1 MLARAR
7 RNYAPSLAR
16 ERAVSRARCLTRPPC
31 DGGGSFQ
38 SLPAGG
44 SETAADKSHWT
55 FPSSQSW
62 GNSVCEREREIMVLM
77 GSRRLLL
84 LFCLFTVVA
93 RRVAGQGAV
102 ARLLPCGVDN
112 LSCPNTDQ
120 SILECYPFTQLCD
133 TIEQCDGGSDEGTD
147 LVALECECPFSRARK
162 HNRAT

>member
-1 MLARAR
+1 MAVGHS
-7 RNYAPSLAR
+7 NPSLLEA
-16 ERAVSRARCLTRPPC
+16 ARPPPIKVT
-31 DGGGSFQ
+31 G
-38 SLPAGG
+38 P
-44 SETAADKSHWT
+44 
-55 FPSSQSW
+55 FPRLNL
-62 GNSVCEREREIMVLM
+62 GEIVCVREREREIMVLM

-162 HNRAT
+162 NNRAT